1 MEFSYIQRQG
11 IIKRLK
17 EEKFDI
23 LIVGGGITGAGTL
36 REAAMRGLKTALIEK
51 EDFAYGTSGRSSKLI
66 HGGLRYL
73 EQKDFSLVFESTQER
88 ALLMKKLAS
97 HLVKP
102 IPFILPVYRNERHSL
117 LKLSLGLWLYDI
129 LGLFK
134 TYMIHKRFSA
144 SQLSLLEPGINMDG
158 LRGGFL
164 YYDCLA
170 DDARLTF
177 ETVLS
182 GFKHGGLPANYVEF
196 IKPVRNGSGKICGAV
211 VLDRITGEEFTI
223 KSSFLVSAAGPW
235 TDEIASRLSGKEC
248 SLLRV
253 TKGVHFTVN
262 ADILPLKHALVMTS
276 PVDGRTMFAIPW
288 HGLTIIGTTDT
299 DYSGSPDN
307 VAADRSDIEYL
318 LAGVK
323 KYFPSASISSSDII
337 STWAGLRP
345 LVREDRIKESQVSR
359 EHRIW
364 IYPENYAV
372 IAGGKLT
379 TFRIMARE
387 LVNYILPA
395 LFPGKKVPASGAG
408 TVPLPY
414 FHGAPSKDEYLNEK
428 ELLISR
434 YGLSSESAEHLM
446 GTYGGRVSKFMQY
459 LDSDRSLGRRIC
471 DGLPH
476 IRCEILHAVRHEMAM
491 NISDFLMRRTH
502 ICLRLR
508 DNGAA
513 VAETVSEEFQKYY
526 PDYKEI
532 SNKELDKFID
542 NIRYLK
548 NFS

>member
-1 MEFSYIQRQG
+1 MEFSYLQRQG
-11 IIKRLK
+11 IIRRLK
-17 EEKFDI
+17 DEKFDI
-23 LIVGGGITGAGTL
+23 LIIGGGITGAGTL

-51 EDFAYGTSGRSSKLI
+51 EDFAYGTSSRSSKLI

-102 IPFILPVYRNERHSL
+102 VPFILPVYKNERHSP

-129 LGLFK
+129 LGLFR
-134 TYMIHKRFSA
+134 TYKLHKRLSA
-144 SQLSLLEPGINMDG
+144 SRLSLLEPGINGEG

-164 YYDCLA
+164 YYDCLT

-177 ETVLS
+177 ETALS
-182 GFKHGGLPANYVEF
+182 GFRHGGLPANYIEF
-196 IKPVRNGSGKICGAV
+196 IRPVRNGSGKFCGAV
-211 VLDRITGEEFTI
+211 VLDRITGEVFTI

-235 TDEIASRLSGKEC
+235 TDETASRLSGKEC

-253 TKGVHFTVN
+253 TKGVHFTVVS
-262 ADILPLKHALVMTS
+262 DILPVKHAFVMTS

-307 VAADRSDIEYL
+307 VAADRTDIEYL
-318 LAGVK
+318 LASVK
-323 KYFPSASISSSDII
+323 KYFPGAAISSSDII

-345 LVREDRIKESQVSR
+345 LVREDRIEESQVSR
-359 EHRIW
+359 EHHIW
-364 IYPENYAV
+364 IYPENYAL

-387 LVNYILPA
+387 LIDYILPA

-414 FHGAPSKDEYLNEK
+414 FQGSPSKDEYLNEK
-428 ELLISR
+428 EVLVSR
-434 YGLSSESAEHLM
+434 YGLAPESADHLI
-446 GTYGGRVSKFMQY
+446 GTYGGRVSKFMHY
-459 LDSDRSLGRRIC
+459 LDGDRSLGKRIC
-471 DGLPH
+471 DSLPY
-476 IRCEILHAVRHEMAM
+476 IRCEILHAVRHEMTM
-491 NISDFLMRRTH
+491 NVSDFLMRRTQM
-502 ICLRLR
+502 CLRMR

-513 VAETVSEEFQKYY
+513 IAETVSGEIQKYY
-526 PDYKEI
+526 QDYKEI
-532 SNKELDKFID
+532 SNKELDKYLT
-542 NIRYLK
+542 NIR
-548 NFS
+548 